1 MTAQEIIMTF
11 GLTEDEMT
19 ERLEDLGYEVDDL
32 DSAVYAEF
40 RNVYWYGDFVSVGI
54 GLFLVL
60 DDIDFDDLS
69 DEVYE
74 ELKNLRD

>member
-1 MTAQEIIMTF
+1 MTAQEIIRTF

-40 RNVYWYGDFVSVGI
+40 RNVYWYGDL
-54 GLFLVL
+54 GLFLVI

-69 DEVYE
+69 DEVSNQ
-74 ELKNLRD
+74 LKDLAD

>member
-1 MTAQEIIMTF
+1 MKTAQEIIMTF

-32 DSAVYAEF
+32 DAAVYSEY
-40 RNVYWYGDFVSVGI
+40 RNVYWYGDL

-69 DEVYE
+69 DDVYE

>member
-1 MTAQEIIMTF
+1 MKAQEIISTF

-32 DSAVYAEF
+32 DAAVYAEF
-40 RNVYWYGDFVSVGI
+40 RSVYWYGDL
-54 GLFLVL
+54 GLFLVI

-69 DEVYE
+69 DEIFD
-74 ELKNLRD
+74 ELKSLAD